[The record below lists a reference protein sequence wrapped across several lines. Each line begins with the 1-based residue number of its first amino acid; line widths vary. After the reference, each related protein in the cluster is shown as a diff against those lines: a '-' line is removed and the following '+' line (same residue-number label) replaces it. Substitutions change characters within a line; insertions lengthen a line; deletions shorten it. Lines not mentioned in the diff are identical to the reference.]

1 MKKNRRHYSA
11 FLKVITSIRLSKK
24 ISQKQLAEKLGV
36 NQSFV
41 SKFESGERRLDLLEL
56 RQICSALDV
65 LLVDFVK
72 ELEKE
77 IERQQP

>member
-1 MKKNRRHYSA
+1 MKKHRSHYSA

-24 ISQKQLAEKLGV
+24 ISQKQLAEKLGA

-41 SKFESGERRLDLLEL
+41 SKFESGERRVDLLEL
-56 RQICSALDV
+56 RQICSALDIS
-65 LLVDFVK
+65 LLDFVR

-77 IERQQP
+77 IDRQQG